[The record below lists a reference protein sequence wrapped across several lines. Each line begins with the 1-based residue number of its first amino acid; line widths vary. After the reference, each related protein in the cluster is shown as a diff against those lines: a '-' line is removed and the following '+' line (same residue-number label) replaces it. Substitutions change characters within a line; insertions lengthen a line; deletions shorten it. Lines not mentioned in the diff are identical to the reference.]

1 MQRVQAVSRLVAQRS
16 HGSSTWHR
24 LNSSLAT
31 KQPFVPLPPRLAPR
45 KPRDAAEA
53 RVGYDGSPNSVRVHF
68 WHAPRDSADV
78 LAAVQ
83 YIEQLYGPIDEFN
96 CPSVTTDRKA
106 TTLFIRFR
114 DQGSAAR
121 AQAVV
126 GSHRIPVP
134 EIPRPVPIEGGMSL
148 ASLESILSV
157 KPHQAELEPDLSEPD
172 PAIKYDHSRDVY
184 REFLY
189 IQIRDACNAP
199 AKKREHYLSRA
210 AMRAFIGW
218 AGFTDI
224 KPLPQGTPILEQGDA
239 VDHPLMRHA
248 VSNYAGFLRMRNPLE
263 LPPVPTSNPATVGS
277 PSTPSE
283 KVEVQ
288 ADSTNAVASDLPIST
303 TSDTFKE
310 VTPIPSA
317 EPVFDPLVT
326 PTSDP
331 SPLPISTVSNPTPT
345 PKPAPAPSQLA
356 KSPEAIAQLRMA
368 NSILKKIHKPKK
380 AKMQAHSQS
389 GTKNLTP
396 GAPPQ
401 KPQRPQKH
409 ASPSVQSGEAQSG
422 EHPVSVAVDGKAV
435 DTSKNN
441 ATSKL
446 RGFMGNWF

>member
-16 HGSSTWHR
+16 HGSLTWHR

-68 WHAPRDSADV
+68 WHAPRDSADL

-114 DQGSAAR
+114 DQESAAR
-121 AQAVV
+121 AKTVL

-157 KPHQAELEPDLSEPD
+157 KPPQPELEPDLSEPD
-172 PAIKYDHSRDVY
+172 PAIKYDHSRDAY
-184 REFLY
+184 HD
-189 IQIRDACNAP
+189 IRSAP
-199 AKKREHYLSRA
+199 AKKREYYLSRA
-210 AMRAFIGW
+210 AMRAFVGW

-263 LPPVPTSNPATVGS
+263 LPPVPTSNPTTVGP

-288 ADSTNAVASDLPIST
+288 ADPTNSVASDLPIST
-303 TSDTFKE
+303 ASDASKE
-310 VTPIPSA
+310 VTPMPSA
-317 EPVFDPLVT
+317 EPVVDPLVA
-326 PTSDP
+326 PASDP
-331 SPLPISTVSNPTPT
+331 LPLPISTASSATPT
-345 PKPAPAPSQLA
+345 PIPTPVPPQLA
-356 KSPEAIAQLRMA
+356 NSPEAIAQLRMA

-380 AKMQAHSQS
+380 AKTQVHSQS
-389 GTKNLTP
+389 QTNRNLTP
-396 GAPPQ
+396 GVPPQ
-401 KPQRPQKH
+401 KSQRPQKD
-409 ASPSVQSGEAQSG
+409 APPSAQSA
-422 EHPVSVAVDGKAV
+422 EHPVSVEVNGKAV

>member
-1 MQRVQAVSRLVAQRS
+1 MQRVQAVSRLIAQRS
-16 HGSSTWHR
+16 HGSLTWHR

-68 WHAPRDSADV
+68 WHAPRDSADL

-114 DQGSAAR
+114 DQESAAR
-121 AQAVV
+121 AKAVV

-134 EIPRPVPIEGGMSL
+134 EIPRPVPIEGGISL

-157 KPHQAELEPDLSEPD
+157 KPHQPELEPDLSEPD
-172 PAIKYDHSRDVY
+172 PAIKYDHSKDAY
-184 REFLY
+184 HD
-189 IQIRDACNAP
+189 IRSAP

-210 AMRAFIGW
+210 AMRAFVGW

-263 LPPVPTSNPATVGS
+263 LPPVPTSNSAAVGL

-288 ADSTNAVASDLPIST
+288 ADSTHAVASDLPIST
-303 TSDTFKE
+303 ASDAFEE

-317 EPVFDPLVT
+317 EPVVDPLVT
-326 PTSDP
+326 PASDP

-345 PKPAPAPSQLA
+345 PKPTPAPSQLA
-356 KSPEAIAQLRMA
+356 NSPEAIAQLRMA
-368 NSILKKIHKPKK
+368 NSILKKIHNPKK
-380 AKMQAHSQS
+380 AKTQVHSQS
-389 GTKNLTP
+389 QTNRGLTP
-396 GAPPQ
+396 GPPPQ
-401 KPQRPQKH
+401 KSRRPQKN
-409 ASPSVQSGEAQSG
+409 ATPSAQSG
-422 EHPVSVAVDGKAV
+422 EHPVSVEVDGKAV

-441 ATSKL
+441 ATGKL